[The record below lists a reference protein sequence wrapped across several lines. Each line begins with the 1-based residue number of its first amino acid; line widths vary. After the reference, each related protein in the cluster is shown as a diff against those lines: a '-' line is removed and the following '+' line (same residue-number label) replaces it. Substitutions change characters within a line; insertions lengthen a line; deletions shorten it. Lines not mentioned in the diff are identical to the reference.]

1 MPLLPQRLRL
11 HSILKSISEGEKA
24 AAALKEEE
32 EMAKLA
38 RQTTAE
44 QDKQRNI
51 RQLAAACAFND
62 DAAVIACL
70 QAAEEALRTGEPMA
84 AELAVLP
91 GGGHHATYSDV
102 VITAFMAAPGVS
114 SGHAS

>member
-1 MPLLPQRLRL
+1 
-11 HSILKSISEGEKA
+11 LKTISDGEKA
-24 AAALKEEE
+24 AAALKEKE

-38 RQTTAE
+38 RQTAAE
-44 QDKQRNI
+44 QDKQRNM
-51 RQLAAACAFND
+51 RQLAAACALND
-62 DAAVIACL
+62 DPTVIACL

-91 GGGHHATYSDV
+91 CGGHNATYSDV
-102 VITAFMAAPGVS
+102 VIKAFMAAPGVS